1 MMYSKDEVMQFV
13 EEEDVKFIRMAF
25 CDIYGRQKNISIMP
39 KELERAFEYGIA
51 IDASAVDG
59 FGGEVYSDLLL
70 SPDSS
75 TLSFLP
81 WRPEH
86 GKVVRM
92 FCNVMRPDGNVFE
105 ADTRRILQ
113 DAVSAAESEGISFA
127 FGSEMEFYLFNRDEN
142 GRPSDVPYDE
152 AGYMDIAPEDKGEN
166 VRREICLTLEQM
178 GIRPESSHH
187 EEGPGQNE
195 IDFRYA
201 EPLKA
206 ADDAVTFHSVVNSIA
221 TLNGIY
227 ADFSP
232 KPIKGRSGN
241 GMHINFSAKCSTG
254 RDVLPHVIAGILEH
268 ISEMTVFLNT
278 VEDSYERLGSDKAPQ
293 YISWSSEN
301 RSQLIRIPAAFGEYR
316 RAELRSP
323 DPLCNPYLAYALLIH
338 AGLDGIRNGYDLPQ
352 PADINLYTAPAE
364 VTAGYERLPGH
375 QADARKLAVNSDF
388 IASVLPDMLIEHY
401 AR

>member
-1 MMYSKDEVMQFV
+1 MYSKDEVMQFV

-92 FCNVMRPDGNVFE
+92 FCNVMRPDGNAFE

-152 AGYMDIAPEDKGEN
+152 AGYMDIAPED
-166 VRREICLTLEQM
+166 
-178 GIRPESSHH
+178 
-187 EEGPGQNE
+187 
-195 IDFRYA
+195 
-201 EPLKA
+201 
-206 ADDAVTFHSVVNSIA
+206 
-221 TLNGIY
+221 
-227 ADFSP
+227 
-232 KPIKGRSGN
+232 
-241 GMHINFSAKCSTG
+241 
-254 RDVLPHVIAGILEH
+254 
-268 ISEMTVFLNT
+268 
-278 VEDSYERLGSDKAPQ
+278 
-293 YISWSSEN
+293 
-301 RSQLIRIPAAFGEYR
+301 
-316 RAELRSP
+316 
-323 DPLCNPYLAYALLIH
+323 
-338 AGLDGIRNGYDLPQ
+338 
-352 PADINLYTAPAE
+352 
-364 VTAGYERLPGH
+364 
-375 QADARKLAVNSDF
+375 
-388 IASVLPDMLIEHY
+388 
-401 AR
+401 